1 MDHEKAKLAV
11 LAVGLGRGFVVADK
25 YDPATQFVITAAHC
39 LPFIPPCASAS
50 TLEDRTYK
58 MLLGPLGRDPTVW
71 GECLFVDPVGDIA
84 VLGSPDREALS
95 EQADEYDALVD
106 GLYALPIA
114 AAPEESR
121 VLLLSLDGRWFQS
134 PVSHSGGPL
143 WLYGADEDIVS
154 FTYRLGYRMRH
165 RHRMQ
170 FEWIGRS
177 GASLII
183 CLSGFARTLSLPR
196 RRAEKSHSRSLRQRS
211 SGHLDIC
218 PE

>member
-11 LAVGLGRGFVVADK
+11 LVVGLGRGFVVADK
-25 YDPATQFVITAAHC
+25 YDPATRFVITAAHC
-39 LPFIPPCASAS
+39 LPFFPPCVSAS

-58 MLLGPLGRDPTVW
+58 TLLGPLGRDPTVW

-106 GLYALPIA
+106 GLCALPIA

-143 WLYGADEDIVS
+143 WLYGADEEIVGGMS
-154 FTYRLGYRMRH
+154 GSPIISDTGSA
-165 RHRMQ
+165 
-170 FEWIGRS
+170 IGVVCNS
-177 GASLII
+177 GGLNGPS
-183 CLSGFARTLSLPR
+183 ARNAGPLPR
-196 RRAEKSHSRSLRQRS
+196 LDYHLPVWLCPNRIITGKKPRS
-211 SGHLDIC
+211 SRKHR
-218 PE
+218 